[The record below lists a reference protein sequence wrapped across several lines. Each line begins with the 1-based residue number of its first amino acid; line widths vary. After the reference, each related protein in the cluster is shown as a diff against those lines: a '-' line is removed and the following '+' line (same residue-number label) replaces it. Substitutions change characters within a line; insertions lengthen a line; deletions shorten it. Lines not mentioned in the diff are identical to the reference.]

1 MDKIEALNRFND
13 IYKTY
18 NDTKKDLFSKIV
30 NRLLNESYLIK
41 YKNEDEEDYFKC
53 LDLFDALKEYL
64 SIIDYDINIDKDIGI
79 IYVTNIENKNRL
91 HINKFETV
99 LILLLRVRYYKE
111 GKKSSLSNIV
121 SISFNDLKNEVK
133 KTNIYKEEKSV
144 SEYLEALKNL
154 KKYKIITYNKIKDF
168 SLDTQI
174 FIYPSILYVVDSSS
188 IESLNEILN
197 KFIGELKNE
206 EINED

>member
-1 MDKIEALNRFND
+1 MDKIEALNRFNN

-79 IYVTNIENKNRL
+79 IYITNIENKNRL

-111 GKKSSLSNIV
+111 SKKSSLSNIV

-188 IESLNEILN
+188 IESLNEILY

>member
-1 MDKIEALNRFND
+1 MDKIEALTRFNE

-18 NDTKKDLFSKIV
+18 NDTKKDLFSKIT

-41 YKNEDEEDYFKC
+41 YRGEDEEDYFKC

-64 SIIDYDINIDKDIGI
+64 SIIDYDINLDKDIGI

-91 HINKFETV
+91 HINKFETI
-99 LILLLRVRYYKE
+99 LILLLRVKYFKE
-111 GKKSSLSNIV
+111 SKKSSLSNIV

-144 SEYLEALKNL
+144 SEYLQALKNL
-154 KKYKIITYNKIKDF
+154 KKYKLITYNKVKEF

-174 FIYPSILYVVDSSS
+174 FIYPSILYVVDINS

>member
-1 MDKIEALNRFND
+1 MDKIEALTRFNE

-18 NDTKKDLFSKIV
+18 NDTKKDLFSKIT

-41 YKNEDEEDYFKC
+41 YRGEDEEGYFKC

-64 SIIDYDINIDKDIGI
+64 SIIDYDINLDKDIGI

-91 HINKFETV
+91 HINKFETI
-99 LILLLRVRYYKE
+99 LILLLRVKYFKE
-111 GKKSSLSNIV
+111 SKKSSLSNIV

-144 SEYLEALKNL
+144 SEYLQALKNL
-154 KKYKIITYNKIKDF
+154 KKYKLITYNKVKEF

-174 FIYPSILYVVDSSS
+174 FIYPSILYVVDINS

>member
-1 MDKIEALNRFND
+1 MDKIEALTRFNE

-18 NDTKKDLFSKIV
+18 NDTKKDLFSKIT

-41 YKNEDEEDYFKC
+41 YRGEDEEDYFKC

-64 SIIDYDINIDKDIGI
+64 SIIDYDINLDKDIGI

-91 HINKFETV
+91 HINKFETI
-99 LILLLRVRYYKE
+99 LILLLRVKYFKE
-111 GKKSSLSNIV
+111 SKKSSLSNII

-144 SEYLEALKNL
+144 SEYLQGLKNL
-154 KKYKIITYNKIKDF
+154 KKYKLITYNKVKEF

-174 FIYPSILYVVDSSS
+174 FIYPSILYVVDINS

>member
-1 MDKIEALNRFND
+1 MDKIEALNRFNE

-18 NDTKKDLFSKIV
+18 NDTKKDLFSKIT

-41 YKNEDEEDYFKC
+41 YRGEDEEDYFKC

-64 SIIDYDINIDKDIGI
+64 SIIDYDINLDKDIGI

-91 HINKFETV
+91 HINKFETI
-99 LILLLRVRYYKE
+99 LILLLRVKYFKE
-111 GKKSSLSNIV
+111 SKKSSLSNIV

-144 SEYLEALKNL
+144 SEYLQALKNL
-154 KKYKIITYNKIKDF
+154 KKYKLITYNKVKEF

-174 FIYPSILYVVDSSS
+174 FIYPSILYVVDINS